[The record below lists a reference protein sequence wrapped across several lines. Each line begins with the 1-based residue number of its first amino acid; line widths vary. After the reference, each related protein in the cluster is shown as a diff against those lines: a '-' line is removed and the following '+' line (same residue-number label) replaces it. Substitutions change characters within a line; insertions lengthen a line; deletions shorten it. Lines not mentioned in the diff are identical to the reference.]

1 MNTER
6 LLWNGVSM
14 FCRITTAIVLFSSL
28 EIFFTEGIVMVS
40 VAMMWQIL
48 LVSFLTTIGYFP
60 VLIGE
65 QKEKGFT
72 WLPIL
77 LYFLY
82 VNVVVLLC
90 GFFFGWFQFES
101 IKMIAIAEFT
111 IGIIFFTVAAI
122 TYLADCRT
130 ADRINRR
137 LRERTGE
144 ENSEME

>member
-1 MNTER
+1 MPDY
-6 LLWNGVSM
+6 NGNCIVFQSGDSFYRRNRDG
-14 FCRITTAIVLFSSL
+14 FCCNDVADIIGFLSDDNRIFSG
-28 EIFFTEGIVMVS
+28 IIWRTEG
-40 VAMMWQIL
+40 
-48 LVSFLTTIGYFP
+48 
-60 VLIGE
+60 
-65 QKEKGFT
+65 KGFT

-111 IGIIFFTVAAI
+111 IGIVFFTVAAV
-122 TYLADCRT
+122 TYLTDCRT

-137 LRERTGE
+137 LRERTRE